1 MTDKRPDLGA
11 YGRGGRKAVPTVPT
25 VPTDRDPVDPIP
37 PKPHTTVARGAV
49 QPSAAAAAA
58 AREADATVQMNVRI
72 SPAVRT
78 RIDELK
84 AAHPFGRRATVR
96 DVLEDAINAAYAAQ
110 IGGDAVT

>member
-25 VPTDRDPVDPIP
+25 DRDPVDPIP
-37 PKPHTTVARGAV
+37 PKPRTTGARPAA